1 VSHRHGKQL
10 SAAGRALMTERDKII
25 EMLAKVDDHFAL
37 GLYKKV
43 YHVTDK
49 EIAEKKKTMK
59 PHEKAKKA

>member
-1 VSHRHGKQL
+1 
-10 SAAGRALMTERDKII
+10 MTEKDKII

-37 GLYKKV
+37 AVYKKV

-49 EIAEKKKTMK
+49 EIGEKKKTMK

>member
-1 VSHRHGKQL
+1 VSHRHGKI
-10 SAAGRALMTERDKII
+10 SWAGRDLMTERDKII

-37 GLYKKV
+37 GIYKKV
-43 YHVTDK
+43 YYITDK

>member
-1 VSHRHGKQL
+1 MSHRHGKKL
-10 SAAGRALMTERDKII
+10 SAAGRELMTERDKII

-37 GLYKKV
+37 DLYKKV

-59 PHEKAKKA
+59 PRGKAKKA